1 MAYQVQEPPIN
12 HEDLPEYLSREL
24 RRIEAGLQQEK
35 TFSNGCIWQSG
46 RGSPENVI
54 AAPVGSLYTD
64 IAGGTGTT
72 LYVKETGSG
81 PTGWVSK

>member
-1 MAYQVQEPPIN
+1 MAYKATEPPI
-12 HEDLPEYLSREL
+12 DAQYLSEWIARETKRL
-24 RRIEAGLQQEK
+24 EADLQQEVK
-35 TFSNGCIWQSG
+35 FSNGCIWKSG

-64 IAGGTGTT
+64 IAGGTNTT

-81 PTGWVSK
+81 PTGWVAK

>member
-1 MAYQVQEPPIN
+1 MAYKATEPPI
-12 HEDLPEYLSREL
+12 DAQYLSEWIARETKRL
-24 RRIEAGLQQEK
+24 EADLQQEVK
-35 TFSNGCIWQSG
+35 FSNGCIWQSG

-81 PTGWVSK
+81 NTGWIAK